1 MCTDCTIY
9 VCIKFSVG
17 IVRFVDCSWY
27 RSTLTL
33 KEIFCDLLYWK
44 PSENQEN
51 FTKILIIVKLI
62 PDFFCNSYQGM
73 VCRKLSFVK
82 AFEIFK
88 NSFILEW
95 IKAFFFRHKNK
106 IDQDSKWLRENI
118 FVKFK
123 KLKRDTIWTC
133 CFFILNLLL
142 YWWFNFIYCGSW
154 EENSIFN
161 WFF

>member
-9 VCIKFSVG
+9 VCMKFSVG

-95 IKAFFFRHKNK
+95 IKAFFF
-106 IDQDSKWLRENI
+106 L
-118 FVKFK
+118 
-123 KLKRDTIWTC
+123 DTKTRLIRTQSGLEKTSL
-133 CFFILNLLL
+133 LNLRNLKGIL
-142 YWWFNFIYCGSW
+142 FGPVAFLS
-154 EENSIFN
+154 
-161 WFF
+161 